1 MSTLYQAADALTFAV
16 LRHDG
21 QRRKYTNEPYVTH
34 LIAVARK
41 VDESCYGDVEMV
53 KAALCH
59 DVLEDTETTHDEL
72 TQAIGAIAA
81 GYVLLLTDSGH
92 DKGNRATRKAMDRER
107 LRNSPAPVQSIKLAD
122 LIDNTASI
130 VERDPDFA
138 KIYLAEKRAM
148 LEVLTL
154 GNPTLMNEAR
164 SALEAGEAKLSEQ
177 SPKDSCHE

>member
-1 MSTLYQAADALTFAV
+1 MSTLDQVADALRFAV

-41 VDESCYGDVEMV
+41 VDVMCYGDVDMV

-59 DVLEDTETTHDEL
+59 DVLEDTETTYEEL
-72 TQAIGAIAA
+72 AEAIGYVAA
-81 GYVLLLTDSGH
+81 SYVLLLTDSGH
-92 DKGNRATRKAMDRER
+92 EKGNRATRKAIDRER
-107 LRNSPAPVQSIKLAD
+107 LRNSPTPVKSIKLAD

-138 KIYLAEKRAM
+138 KVYLAEKRAM
-148 LEVLTL
+148 LEALEL
-154 GNPTLMNEAR
+154 GNPTLLSEAR
-164 SALEAGEAKLSEQ
+164 QMLEDGEAKLAEHSSKGGE
-177 SPKDSCHE
+177 